1 MAIVSV
7 DLDLGQELLIKQ
19 QSKLKVTA
27 PFLGIGVPS
36 NNFNKVKGMNVA
48 ALMKNMSPAG
58 TWFFWELF
66 EKINSKTNCSVHSTS
81 DADSAEI
88 KRVTRGYKELSS
100 LGLVLRVEKA
110 TYMVNPS
117 AVVPE
122 FGRYLELK
130 NKWDSLQKS

>member
-7 DLDLGQELLIKQ
+7 DLESGQELVIKS

-27 PFLGIGVPS
+27 PFVGIGVPG

-48 ALMKNMSPAG
+48 GLLKNMSPAG

-81 DADSAEI
+81 DADSAGI

-100 LGLVLRVEKA
+100 LGLVLRVDRG
-110 TYMVNPS
+110 TYMINPS
-117 AVVPE
+117 AVIPE

-130 NKWDSLQKS
+130 SKWDSLQKN